1 MKKTREN
8 SKTENQIITGNLE
21 VIGKSFQFII
31 NNDEPTELTEQS
43 SVALIEWFKT
53 NQNSKKYAEK
63 YGIISGGWGIDI
75 TEVNSFNHVATA
87 QDALTGGEVDVI
99 YLTFANS
106 LLNRFVYL
114 DSEIRK
120 RGTILLPIDGR
131 VEYVPF
137 GFKYTTARK
146 RTTKKQSTT
155 EKTLT
160 TKTDTKTTPKTKT
173 ENKTPKTNTKT
184 NSTKTNTTAT
194 TEKTPTKKTKTATK
208 TDTTKAEKVIK

>member
-1 MKKTREN
+1 MKKTNEN
-8 SKTENQIITGNLE
+8 VTKNTKTENQIITGNLE

-31 NNDEPTELTEQS
+31 NNDEPTELTEQA

-53 NQNSKKYAEK
+53 NQNSKKYTEK

-75 TEVNSFNHVATA
+75 AEVNSFNHVATA

-120 RGTILLPIDGR
+120 RGTILLPINNT
-131 VEYVPF
+131 VQYVPF
-137 GFKYTTARK
+137 GFKYKTQRKTTARK
-146 RTTKKQSTT
+146 
-155 EKTLT
+155 
-160 TKTDTKTTPKTKT
+160 TKTEKT

-208 TDTTKAEKVIK
+208 TPKTDTTKKAVSENK

>member
-1 MKKTREN
+1 MKKTSEN
-8 SKTENQIITGNLE
+8 VTENQIITGNLE

-31 NNDEPTELTEQS
+31 NNDEPTDFTEQA

-53 NQNSKKYAEK
+53 NQNSKKYVEK

-120 RGTILLPIDGR
+120 RGTILLPINNT
-131 VEYVPF
+131 VQYVPF
-137 GFKYTTARK
+137 GFKYKTQRKTTARK
-146 RTTKKQSTT
+146 
-155 EKTLT
+155 
-160 TKTDTKTTPKTKT
+160 TKTEKT

>member
-1 MKKTREN
+1 MKKTSGN

-31 NNDEPTELTEQS
+31 NNDEPTELTEQA
-43 SVALIEWFKT
+43 SVALIEWLET
-53 NQNSKKYAEK
+53 SQNSKKYAEK

-75 TEVNSFNHVATA
+75 TNVISFNHVATA

-99 YLTFANS
+99 YLTFTNS

-120 RGTILLPIDGR
+120 RGTILLPINNTVR
-131 VEYVPF
+131 YVPF
-137 GFKYTTARK
+137 GFKYKTQRKTTARK
-146 RTTKKQSTT
+146 
-155 EKTLT
+155 
-160 TKTDTKTTPKTKT
+160 TKTEKT
-173 ENKTPKTNTKT
+173 ENKTPKT

-194 TEKTPTKKTKTATK
+194 TEKTPTKKTKT
-208 TDTTKAEKVIK
+208 DTTKAEKVIK

>member
-1 MKKTREN
+1 MKKTSEN
-8 SKTENQIITGNLE
+8 VTENQIITGNLE

-31 NNDEPTELTEQS
+31 NNDEPTDFTEQA

-120 RGTILLPIDGR
+120 RGTILLPINNI
-131 VEYVPF
+131 VQYVPF
-137 GFKYTTARK
+137 GFKYKTQRKTTARK
-146 RTTKKQSTT
+146 
-155 EKTLT
+155 
-160 TKTDTKTTPKTKT
+160 TKTEKT
-173 ENKTPKTNTKT
+173 ENKTPKT

>member
-1 MKKTREN
+1 MKKTSEN
-8 SKTENQIITGNLE
+8 VTENTKTENQIITGNLE

-31 NNDEPTELTEQS
+31 NNDEPTDFTEQA

-53 NQNSKKYAEK
+53 NQNSKKYTEK

-75 TEVNSFNHVATA
+75 TEVNNFNHVATA

-120 RGTILLPIDGR
+120 RGTILLPINNT
-131 VEYVPF
+131 VQYVPF
-137 GFKYTTARK
+137 GFKYKTQRKTTARK
-146 RTTKKQSTT
+146 
-155 EKTLT
+155 
-160 TKTDTKTTPKTKT
+160 TKTEKT

-184 NSTKTNTTAT
+184 NNTKTNTTAT

>member
-1 MKKTREN
+1 MKKTNEIV
-8 SKTENQIITGNLE
+8 TENQIITGNLE

-31 NNDEPTELTEQS
+31 NNDEPTDFTEQA

-53 NQNSKKYAEK
+53 NQNSKKYTEK

-120 RGTILLPIDGR
+120 RGTILLPINNT
-131 VEYVPF
+131 VQYVPF
-137 GFKYTTARK
+137 GFKYKTQRKTTARK
-146 RTTKKQSTT
+146 
-155 EKTLT
+155 
-160 TKTDTKTTPKTKT
+160 TKTEKT

>member
-1 MKKTREN
+1 MKKTNEN
-8 SKTENQIITGNLE
+8 VAENQIITGNLE
-21 VIGKSFQFII
+21 VIGRSFQFVI
-31 NNDEPTELTEQS
+31 NNDEPTDFTEQA

-53 NQNSKKYAEK
+53 SQNSKKYTEK

-75 TEVNSFNHVATA
+75 AEVNSFNHVATA
-87 QDALTGGEVDVI
+87 QDAITGGEVDVI

-120 RGTILLPIDGR
+120 RGTILLPINDT
-131 VEYVPF
+131 VQYVPF
-137 GFKYTTARK
+137 GFKYKTQRKTTARK
-146 RTTKKQSTT
+146 
-155 EKTLT
+155 
-160 TKTDTKTTPKTKT
+160 TKTEKT

-208 TDTTKAEKVIK
+208 KAVSENK

>member
-1 MKKTREN
+1 MKKTSEN
-8 SKTENQIITGNLE
+8 VTENQIITGNLE

-31 NNDEPTELTEQS
+31 NNDEPTDFTEQA

-120 RGTILLPIDGR
+120 RGTILLPINNT
-131 VEYVPF
+131 VQYVPF
-137 GFKYTTARK
+137 GFKYKTQRKTTARK
-146 RTTKKQSTT
+146 
-155 EKTLT
+155 
-160 TKTDTKTTPKTKT
+160 TKTEKT

>member
-1 MKKTREN
+1 MKKTSEN
-8 SKTENQIITGNLE
+8 VTENQIITGNLE

-31 NNDEPTELTEQS
+31 NNDESTDFTEQA

-120 RGTILLPIDGR
+120 RGTILLPINNT
-131 VEYVPF
+131 VQYVPF
-137 GFKYTTARK
+137 GFKYKTQRKTTARK
-146 RTTKKQSTT
+146 
-155 EKTLT
+155 
-160 TKTDTKTTPKTKT
+160 TKTEKT

>member
-1 MKKTREN
+1 MKKTN
-8 SKTENQIITGNLE
+8 TVTNTNTITDSIKI
-21 VIGKSFQFII
+21 VGKKFVFVI
-31 NNDEPTELTEQS
+31 NNDENNEKTDTACQ
-43 SVALIEWFKT
+43 AFREWLET
-53 NQNSKKYAEK
+53 PQNNKKYVNK
-63 YGIISGGWGIDI
+63 YGIVGGDWQVDI
-75 TEVNSFNHVATA
+75 ADVTEFIHVATA

-120 RGTILLPIDGR
+120 RGTILLPINNT
-131 VEYVPF
+131 VQYVPF
-137 GFKYTTARK
+137 GFKYKTQRKTTARK
-146 RTTKKQSTT
+146 
-155 EKTLT
+155 
-160 TKTDTKTTPKTKT
+160 TKTEKT

>member
-1 MKKTREN
+1 MKKTDEN
-8 SKTENQIITGNLE
+8 VTENQIITGNLE

-31 NNDEPTELTEQS
+31 NNDESTDFTEQA

-120 RGTILLPIDGR
+120 RGTILLPINNT
-131 VEYVPF
+131 VQYVPF
-137 GFKYTTARK
+137 GFKYKTQRKTTARK
-146 RTTKKQSTT
+146 
-155 EKTLT
+155 
-160 TKTDTKTTPKTKT
+160 TKTEKT

>member
-1 MKKTREN
+1 MKNTTNTNTKTT
-8 SKTENQIITGNLE
+8 TENGNIKI
-21 VIGKSFQFII
+21 VGKRVEFVI
-31 NNDEPTELTEQS
+31 NNDENNEKTDTACQ
-43 SVALIEWFKT
+43 AFREWLKT
-53 NQNSKKYAEK
+53 PQNNKKYVNK
-63 YGIISGGWGIDI
+63 YGIVGGDWQVDI
-75 TEVNSFNHVATA
+75 AGVTEFIHVATA

-120 RGTILLPIDGR
+120 RGTILLPINNT
-131 VEYVPF
+131 VQYVPF
-137 GFKYTTARK
+137 GFKYKTQRKTTARK
-146 RTTKKQSTT
+146 
-155 EKTLT
+155 
-160 TKTDTKTTPKTKT
+160 TKTEKT

>member
-1 MKKTREN
+1 MKKTNEN
-8 SKTENQIITGNLE
+8 ATENQIITGNLE

-31 NNDEPTELTEQS
+31 NNDEPTDFTEQA

-53 NQNSKKYAEK
+53 NQNSKKYAGK

-120 RGTILLPIDGR
+120 RGTILLPINNT
-131 VEYVPF
+131 VQYVPF
-137 GFKYTTARK
+137 GFKYKTQRKTTARK
-146 RTTKKQSTT
+146 
-155 EKTLT
+155 
-160 TKTDTKTTPKTKT
+160 TKTEKT

>member
-1 MKKTREN
+1 MKKTNEN
-8 SKTENQIITGNLE
+8 VTENQIITGNLE

-31 NNDEPTELTEQS
+31 NNDEPTDFTEQA

-53 NQNSKKYAEK
+53 NQNSKKYTEK

-120 RGTILLPIDGR
+120 RGTILLPINNT
-131 VEYVPF
+131 VQYVPF
-137 GFKYTTARK
+137 GFKYKTQRKTTARK
-146 RTTKKQSTT
+146 
-155 EKTLT
+155 
-160 TKTDTKTTPKTKT
+160 TKTEKT

-194 TEKTPTKKTKTATK
+194 TKKTKTATK

>member
-1 MKKTREN
+1 MKKTEN
-8 SKTENQIITGNLE
+8 TKTVENNDLQII
-21 VIGKSFQFII
+21 GKKFVFVI
-31 NNDEPTELTEQS
+31 NNDENNEKTDTACQ
-43 SVALIEWFKT
+43 AFREWLET
-53 NQNSKKYAEK
+53 PQNNKKYVNK
-63 YGIISGGWGIDI
+63 YGIVGGDWQVDI
-75 TEVNSFNHVATA
+75 ADVTEFIHVATA

-99 YLTFANS
+99 YLTFTNL

-120 RGTILLPIDGR
+120 RGTILLPINNT
-131 VEYVPF
+131 VQYVPF
-137 GFKYTTARK
+137 GFKYKTQRKTTARK
-146 RTTKKQSTT
+146 
-155 EKTLT
+155 
-160 TKTDTKTTPKTKT
+160 TKTEKT

>member
-1 MKKTREN
+1 MKKTNEN
-8 SKTENQIITGNLE
+8 VTKNTKTENQIITGNLE

-31 NNDEPTELTEQS
+31 NNDESTDFTEQA

-53 NQNSKKYAEK
+53 NQNSKKYTEK

-120 RGTILLPIDGR
+120 RGTILLPINNT
-131 VEYVPF
+131 VQYVPF
-137 GFKYTTARK
+137 GFKYKTQRKTTARK
-146 RTTKKQSTT
+146 TKT
-155 EKTLT
+155 EKTNTTKPTKTPKTEKTTKT
-160 TKTDTKTTPKTKT
+160 TKTDTK
-173 ENKTPKTNTKT
+173 
-184 NSTKTNTTAT
+184 
-194 TEKTPTKKTKTATK
+194 
-208 TDTTKAEKVIK
+208 KAVAK

>member
-1 MKKTREN
+1 MKKTSEN
-8 SKTENQIITGNLE
+8 VTENQIITGELK
-21 VIGKSFQFII
+21 VIGKPFTFVI
-31 NNDEPTELTEQS
+31 NNDEQTEKTEKAS
-43 SVALIEWFKT
+43 IAFLEWIKT
-53 NQNSKKYAEK
+53 SQNRKKYIDNF
-63 YGIISGGWGIDI
+63 GIIPCGWCIDLS
-75 TEVNSFNHVATA
+75 EVNSFNHVATA

-131 VEYVPF
+131 IEYVPF

-146 RTTKKQSTT
+146 QTTKKSTP
-155 EKTLT
+155 KTST
-160 TKTDTKTTPKTKT
+160 ANTKTDTKKT

-194 TEKTPTKKTKTATK
+194 TKKTKTATK

>member
-1 MKKTREN
+1 MKKTSEN
-8 SKTENQIITGNLE
+8 VTENQIITGNLE

-31 NNDEPTELTEQS
+31 NNDEPTDFTEQA

-53 NQNSKKYAEK
+53 NQNSKKYTEK

-120 RGTILLPIDGR
+120 RGTILLPINNT
-131 VEYVPF
+131 VQYVPF
-137 GFKYTTARK
+137 GFKYKTQRKTTARK
-146 RTTKKQSTT
+146 
-155 EKTLT
+155 
-160 TKTDTKTTPKTKT
+160 TKTEKT

>member
-1 MKKTREN
+1 MKKTNEIV
-8 SKTENQIITGNLE
+8 TENQIITGNLE

-31 NNDEPTELTEQS
+31 NNDEPTDFTEQA

-53 NQNSKKYAEK
+53 NQNSKKYTEK

-75 TEVNSFNHVATA
+75 TEVNSFYHVATA
-87 QDALTGGEVDVI
+87 QDALTGNEVDVI
-99 YLTFANS
+99 YLTFENS

-120 RGTILLPIDGR
+120 RGTILLPINNT
-131 VEYVPF
+131 VQYVPF
-137 GFKYTTARK
+137 GFKYKTQRKTTARK
-146 RTTKKQSTT
+146 
-155 EKTLT
+155 
-160 TKTDTKTTPKTKT
+160 TKTEKT

>member
-1 MKKTREN
+1 MKKTNEN
-8 SKTENQIITGNLE
+8 ITENQIITGNLE

-31 NNDEPTELTEQS
+31 NNDEPTDFTEQA

-53 NQNSKKYAEK
+53 NQNSKKYVEK

-87 QDALTGGEVDVI
+87 QDAITGGEVDVI

-120 RGTILLPIDGR
+120 RGTILLPINNT
-131 VEYVPF
+131 VQYVPF
-137 GFKYTTARK
+137 GFKYKTQRKTTARK
-146 RTTKKQSTT
+146 
-155 EKTLT
+155 
-160 TKTDTKTTPKTKT
+160 TKTEKT

>member
-1 MKKTREN
+1 MKKTNEN
-8 SKTENQIITGNLE
+8 VTENQIITGNLE

-31 NNDEPTELTEQS
+31 NNDEPTDFTEQA

-120 RGTILLPIDGR
+120 RGTILLPINNT
-131 VEYVPF
+131 VQYVPF
-137 GFKYTTARK
+137 GFKYKTQRKTTARK
-146 RTTKKQSTT
+146 
-155 EKTLT
+155 
-160 TKTDTKTTPKTKT
+160 TKTEKT

-208 TDTTKAEKVIK
+208 TETTKAEKVIKWE

>member
-1 MKKTREN
+1 MKKTNEN
-8 SKTENQIITGNLE
+8 VTENQIITGNLE

-31 NNDEPTELTEQS
+31 NNDEPTDFTEQA

-53 NQNSKKYAEK
+53 NQNSKKYTEK

-120 RGTILLPIDGR
+120 RGTILLPINNT
-131 VEYVPF
+131 VQYVPF
-137 GFKYTTARK
+137 GFKYKTQRKTTARK
-146 RTTKKQSTT
+146 
-155 EKTLT
+155 
-160 TKTDTKTTPKTKT
+160 TKTEKT

>member
-1 MKKTREN
+1 MKKTNEN
-8 SKTENQIITGNLE
+8 ATENQIITGNLE

-31 NNDEPTELTEQS
+31 NNDEPTDFTEQA

-120 RGTILLPIDGR
+120 RGTILLPINNT
-131 VEYVPF
+131 VQYVPF
-137 GFKYTTARK
+137 GFKYKTQRKTTARK
-146 RTTKKQSTT
+146 
-155 EKTLT
+155 
-160 TKTDTKTTPKTKT
+160 TKTEKT
-173 ENKTPKTNTKT
+173 ENKTPKTKTEKT

>member
-1 MKKTREN
+1 MKKTNEIV
-8 SKTENQIITGNLE
+8 TENQIITGNLE

-31 NNDEPTELTEQS
+31 NNDEPTDFTEQA

-53 NQNSKKYAEK
+53 NQNSKKYVEK
-63 YGIISGGWGIDI
+63 YGIISGGWEIDI

-120 RGTILLPIDGR
+120 RGTILLPINNT
-131 VEYVPF
+131 VQYVPF
-137 GFKYTTARK
+137 GFKYKTQRKTTARK
-146 RTTKKQSTT
+146 
-155 EKTLT
+155 
-160 TKTDTKTTPKTKT
+160 TKTEKT

>member
-1 MKKTREN
+1 MKKTNEN
-8 SKTENQIITGNLE
+8 VTENQIITGNLE

-31 NNDEPTELTEQS
+31 NNDEPTDFTKQA
-43 SVALIEWFKT
+43 SVALIDWFKT
-53 NQNSKKYAEK
+53 NQNSKYTEK
-63 YGIISGGWGIDI
+63 YGIIGGGWGIDI

-87 QDALTGGEVDVI
+87 QDAITGGEVDVI

-120 RGTILLPIDGR
+120 RGTILLPINNT
-131 VEYVPF
+131 VQYVPF
-137 GFKYTTARK
+137 GFKYKTQRKTTARK
-146 RTTKKQSTT
+146 
-155 EKTLT
+155 
-160 TKTDTKTTPKTKT
+160 TKTEKT

-208 TDTTKAEKVIK
+208 TEKVIK